1 MQHEIRCHD
10 NSGYMYSKTNTGT
23 SKKTADMLIER
34 ILTNNQNYYCDI
46 SMEGDT
52 KVYSIG
58 GIL

>member
-1 MQHEIRCHD
+1 
-10 NSGYMYSKTNTGT
+10 MYSKTNTGT